1 MPQDGTYKK
10 EFGRRGEEIAS
21 SFLLDKGFELL
32 RKNYRFKKSGE
43 IDIIARKENLIIFVE
58 VKSRKTGKF
67 GGALF
72 SINNRKKNTIKKI
85 AEQYLTAN
93 QSLLPNDYTCRFDL
107 ISIENEKLEWLEDI
121 FR

>member
-1 MPQDGTYKK
+1 MPQDSPYKK

-21 SFLLDKGFELL
+21 SFLLERGFELL

-67 GGALF
+67 GGALY